1 MDNGCTNHMTHDQ
14 ELLREFDKSQV
25 SKIRIGNGDLITVE
39 GKGVVAIESCACT
52 KLIYDVL
59 YVPKIHQN
67 LLSTRQLIEKGF
79 KVIFEDKHCLIK
91 DVNDKEIFNIKM
103 RGKSFSFDPL
113 KEEQTTYPI
122 TVNNTK
128 V

>member
-1 MDNGCTNHMTHDQ
+1 MTHDQ
-14 ELLREFDKSQV
+14 ELFRELDKSQV
-25 SKIRIGNGDLITVE
+25 SKLRIGNGDLITVE
-39 GKGVVAIESCACT
+39 GNRTIAIESYTGT

-59 YVPKIHQN
+59 NVPKIHQN
-67 LLSTRQLIEKGF
+67 LLSVGQLIEKGI
-79 KVIFEDKHCLIK
+79 KVIFENEHCLIK
-91 DVNDKEIFNIKM
+91 DINNKEIFNIKM
-103 RGKSFSFDPL
+103 RDKSFSFDQL